1 MYIHI
6 YFYFYLSPTLVLRYL
21 YQCYLNY
28 QTVFVK
34 FVDMQSGGAL
44 MRRAIGSKPKL
55 LTIVTVIVIA
65 ILSIPMILPHI
76 MHPSMIYHIFLH
88 IISLIIALFLSIVS
102 ILSYKRS
109 NSARVMFMTF
119 GFFALSVI
127 EILYLF
133 HATANLED
141 VIIPIVDIELSH
153 IILFVM
159 LTLFG
164 IGVLKVNK

>member
-1 MYIHI
+1 
-6 YFYFYLSPTLVLRYL
+6 
-21 YQCYLNY
+21 
-28 QTVFVK
+28 
-34 FVDMQSGGAL
+34 MQ
-44 MRRAIGSKPKL
+44 RAIDSKPKL
-55 LTIVTVIVIA
+55 LTIVTVLVIA
-65 ILSIPMILPHI
+65 ILSIPVILPHI
-76 MHPSMIYHIFLH
+76 MHPSMIFHIFLH

-109 NSARVMFMTF
+109 NSTRILFMTF
-119 GFFALSVI
+119 GFFALAAI

-141 VIIPIVDIELSH
+141 VIIPIVDAELSH
-153 IILFVM
+153 VILLVM

>member
-1 MYIHI
+1 
-6 YFYFYLSPTLVLRYL
+6 
-21 YQCYLNY
+21 
-28 QTVFVK
+28 
-34 FVDMQSGGAL
+34 MQ
-44 MRRAIGSKPKL
+44 RAIDSKPKL
-55 LTIVTVIVIA
+55 LTIVTALVIA
-65 ILSIPMILPHI
+65 ILSIPVILPHI
-76 MHPSMIYHIFLH
+76 MHPSMIFHIFLH

-109 NSARVMFMTF
+109 NSTRILFMTF
-119 GFFALSVI
+119 GFFALAVI

-141 VIIPIVDIELSH
+141 VIIPIVDAELSH
-153 IILFVM
+153 VILLVM

>member
-1 MYIHI
+1 
-6 YFYFYLSPTLVLRYL
+6 
-21 YQCYLNY
+21 
-28 QTVFVK
+28 
-34 FVDMQSGGAL
+34 MQ
-44 MRRAIGSKPKL
+44 RAIDSKPKL
-55 LTIVTVIVIA
+55 LTIVTVLVIA
-65 ILSIPMILPHI
+65 ILSIPVILPHI
-76 MHPSMIYHIFLH
+76 MHPSMIFHIFLH

-109 NSARVMFMTF
+109 NSTRILFMTF
-119 GFFALSVI
+119 GFFALAVI

-141 VIIPIVDIELSH
+141 VIIPIVDAELSH
-153 IILFVM
+153 VILLVM